1 MTFREKVKKAFRRNS
16 DKDKNNNNNG
26 KPKIEY
32 YRRGECPRS
41 KYRGPVDPEHRR
53 KLYDWNFETATAD
66 RERSFELDLSPCTSL
81 PDQPHDDNDS
91 DATMLE
97 DVSENEPEVVREHIQ
112 IMGSGSITVAH
123 HEVALSGSFDT
134 NSDQSTAVGSSCH
147 SSSLTLKESWDWPVT
162 KRDALGSWKE
172 TLAMTAPVTRR
183 ISAPEKRLPFDP
195 QELSMALNSVSI
207 VS

>member
-1 MTFREKVKKAFRRNS
+1 MTFRERVKKAFRRNS
-16 DKDKNNNNNG
+16 EKDKNNS

-53 KLYDWNFETATAD
+53 RLYAWNFEMATSD
-66 RERSFELDLSPCTSL
+66 RDRTFELDLSPCTSL
-81 PDQPHDDNDS
+81 PDQPQSDLDS
-91 DATMLE
+91 DATASE
-97 DVSENEPEVVREHIQ
+97 DLSENEPEVLRAECIQ
-112 IMGSGSITVAH
+112 IMDAGSISVTH
-123 HEVALSGSFDT
+123 HEVAFSRSFDT

-162 KRDALGSWKE
+162 KRDALGSLKE

-195 QELSMALNSVSI
+195 QELSMALNAVRLVS
-207 VS
+207 

>member
-81 PDQPHDDNDS
+81 PDQPHDGNDS
-91 DATMLE
+91 DATTLE

-112 IMGSGSITVAH
+112 IIGMFSKGWEYDMGDILTCVQVQVLSPSRIT
-123 HEVALSGSFDT
+123 
-134 NSDQSTAVGSSCH
+134 
-147 SSSLTLKESWDWPVT
+147 K
-162 KRDALGSWKE
+162 
-172 TLAMTAPVTRR
+172 
-183 ISAPEKRLPFDP
+183 
-195 QELSMALNSVSI
+195 
-207 VS
+207 

>member
-16 DKDKNNNNNG
+16 DKDKNNG

-53 KLYDWNFETATAD
+53 KLYDWNFEMATAD
-66 RERSFELDLSPCTSL
+66 RDRSFELDLSPCTSL
-81 PDQPHDDNDS
+81 PDQPHDDHDS
-91 DATMLE
+91 DATTLE
-97 DVSENEPEVVREHIQ
+97 DVPGNELEVVREQHIQ
-112 IMGSGSITVAH
+112 SIDSGSITVAH

-134 NSDQSTAVGSSCH
+134 NSDQSTAVMSSCH
-147 SSSLTLKESWDWPVT
+147 SSLTLKESWDWPVT
-162 KRDALGSWKE
+162 KRDALGSLKE

-195 QELSMALNSVSI
+195 QELSMALNAVSI

>member
-1 MTFREKVKKAFRRNS
+1 MTFRERVKKAFRRNS
-16 DKDKNNNNNG
+16 DKDKNND

-53 KLYDWNFETATAD
+53 KLYDWNFEAATAD

-81 PDQPHDDNDS
+81 PDQPRDDHDS
-91 DATMLE
+91 DTTTL
-97 DVSENEPEVVREHIQ
+97 DDGSENEPEVERAQHIQ
-112 IMGSGSITVAH
+112 IIGSRSITVAH

-134 NSDQSTAVGSSCH
+134 NSDQSTAVVSSCH
-147 SSSLTLKESWDWPVT
+147 SSLTLKESWDWPVT
-162 KRDALGSWKE
+162 KRDALGSLKDTW
-172 TLAMTAPVTRR
+172 AMMAPVTRR
-183 ISAPEKRLPFDP
+183 ISAPEKCLPFDP
-195 QELSMALNSVSI
+195 QELSMALSAVRI

>member
-16 DKDKNNNNNG
+16 DKDKNNG

-53 KLYDWNFETATAD
+53 KLYDWNFEAATAD
-66 RERSFELDLSPCTSL
+66 RPRSFELDLSPCTSL
-81 PDQPHDDNDS
+81 PDRPHESES
-91 DATMLE
+91 DESTLD
-97 DVSENEPEVVREHIQ
+97 DVSESEPEVVRAQQIQ
-112 IMGSGSITVAH
+112 IIGSDSITLTH
-123 HEVALSGSFDT
+123 HSVALSGSFDT
-134 NSDQSTAVGSSCH
+134 NSDQSTAVGSSCY

-162 KRDALGSWKE
+162 KRDALGSLKDTFTW
-172 TLAMTAPVTRR
+172 MDPIPRR

-195 QELSMALNSVSI
+195 SELTIALNAVSI